1 LKKCTPGAPPTF
13 SPTGPRSTGRKAMVS
28 QALADVLRFLRC
40 TTSDE
45 QAEQQG
51 DGPLLRRVSAGRDEE
66 AFAVLL
72 QRHGPMVLG
81 VCRQVLRDT
90 HDAED
95 AFQAT
100 FLVLARKAASIR
112 RQESLA
118 AWLHRVAVNISRTAS
133 ADTARRRAYER
144 QAVLLSGARAVD
156 DVALRECQLLLH
168 AEVDRLPPKY
178 RVPVILCYFEGQS
191 HDEAAHQLGWPLGT
205 VKGRLARARQ
215 LLRTRLVRRGLA
227 LTAAGI
233 GAALAQGAAAVA
245 VPPAL
250 LAPTLRGALSFAT
263 GGAVAGASVSAKALA
278 LATGAVQGMTG
289 TMATRLVA
297 LLLAVGLIASLVA
310 ATAPQPQRGAAA
322 PAPEQA

>member
-72 QRHGPMVLG
+72 QRHGPMGLG
-81 VCRQVLRDT
+81 GCRQVLPDT

-95 AFQAT
+95 AVQAT

-112 RQESLA
+112 RQEPLA

-178 RVPVILCYFEGQS
+178 RVPVILGYFEGQS
-191 HDEAAHQLGWPLGT
+191 HDEAAHPLGWPLGT
-205 VKGRLARARQ
+205 LKGPPPPARPPVAGLCAPRRLAQ
-215 LLRTRLVRRGLA
+215 
-227 LTAAGI
+227 
-233 GAALAQGAAAVA
+233 
-245 VPPAL
+245 
-250 LAPTLRGALSFAT
+250 
-263 GGAVAGASVSAKALA
+263 
-278 LATGAVQGMTG
+278 
-289 TMATRLVA
+289 
-297 LLLAVGLIASLVA
+297 
-310 ATAPQPQRGAAA
+310 A
-322 PAPEQA
+322 PAR